1 MSTADPGGSGLSILL
16 LADPGVPAQRV
27 QATRKRLEKRLQEAY
42 GASTRLE
49 HRTETLQL
57 DPEGALDF
65 RSVHTVA
72 DEYPRAD
79 AVLMLTEMPRH
90 DHNHPLVAEIYD
102 QRNLAVV
109 SCPTLGFFATKWRLI
124 TTVMACLARMD
135 LSRQPRE
142 GGSSRLRWGRWS
154 HENSSAILYAR
165 TGVGA
170 TRTVAGMVRANQPL
184 STAPRLSG
192 SLATASAVGA
202 FGIFYSSVWQMSA
215 TQSTGRLIA
224 IGALA
229 IGAMVIWL
237 MWSNRLWDRPVTEGR
252 ASLVTLYNIST
263 VLTLLLCVLA
273 LYAALLVVILIG
285 GLIIISPEYM
295 EQVLGTQVDFTSYL
309 DIAWLSAALGV
320 IAGGLGTRFDSQ
332 TDVRRLTH
340 AQRERQRIIRQE
352 APGEAEERGSG
363 RRAQRDTRLPSLRR
377 ARRRRTSLTRAA
389 PRPHPA
395 RRR

>member
-1 MSTADPGGSGLSILL
+1 MSTSDPNDSGLSILF
-16 LADPGVPAQRV
+16 LADPGVPTRRLEA
-27 QATRKRLEKRLQEAY
+27 ARKRLEKRLQEAY

-65 RSVHTVA
+65 QSVHTVA
-72 DEYPRAD
+72 DEYPQAD

-90 DHNHPLVAEIYD
+90 DHNHPLVAEVYD
-102 QRNLAVV
+102 RRNLAVV

-124 TTVMACLARMD
+124 TTVLACLARMD
-135 LSRQPRE
+135 LPRQPPE
-142 GGSSRLRWGRWS
+142 GGSSHLRWGRWS
-154 HENSSAILYAR
+154 HQNSSAILYAH

-229 IGAMVIWL
+229 ICAMV
-237 MWSNRLWDRPVTEGR
+237 
-252 ASLVTLYNIST
+252 A
-263 VLTLLLCVLA
+263 
-273 LYAALLVVILIG
+273 
-285 GLIIISPEYM
+285 
-295 EQVLGTQVDFTSYL
+295 
-309 DIAWLSAALGV
+309 
-320 IAGGLGTRFDSQ
+320 
-332 TDVRRLTH
+332 
-340 AQRERQRIIRQE
+340 
-352 APGEAEERGSG
+352 
-363 RRAQRDTRLPSLRR
+363 
-377 ARRRRTSLTRAA
+377 
-389 PRPHPA
+389 
-395 RRR
+395 